1 MEAFG
6 NLEQQATRLAAGVQP
21 AHSPNISLG
30 HNFGASGLSLLD
42 DTDVESSSADE
53 EEVCT
58 QLLQHAIMNSTAN
71 CTFCVAMALREQARA
86 SAATEQAFDTV
97 TSLQCMQVA
106 QQVKVIEEQLA
117 RGDVDEWE
125 RDILMSELDLLNN
138 IRNNHTPHA

>member
-1 MEAFG
+1 MK
-6 NLEQQATRLAAGVQP
+6 LEQQATMLAAGVQP

-58 QLLQHAIMNSTAN
+58 QLLQRATLTSTAN
-71 CTFCVAMALREQARA
+71 CSCCVAMALLEWARIC
-86 SAATEQAFDTV
+86 AATGTEQASD

-138 IRNNHTPHA
+138 IRNNHTPHT